1 MSEIYGYVR
10 VSSTNQNIDRQIA
23 SMTAQEVP
31 EGNIF
36 IDYQSGKDFNRKAYR
51 KLLRRLKN
59 GDLLIIHELERIG
72 RNYDEILENWRLI
85 TKKKMADIRVLDM
98 PILDTT
104 VHKDLLGT
112 LISDIV
118 LQVLSYGAQKQRE
131 SILKSQREGIIE
143 AKKNGV
149 SFGRPKKEVPADFL
163 EQVERWR
170 NGEIKLGELKK
181 YLGMSESTIYRRIAE
196 FEQTDSIK

>member
-1 MSEIYGYVR
+1 
-10 VSSTNQNIDRQIA
+10 
-23 SMTAQEVP
+23 MTAQGVL

-36 IDYQSGKDFNRKAYR
+36 IDYQSGKDFNRKAYQ
-51 KLLRRLKN
+51 KLIKRLKN

-72 RNYDEILENWRLI
+72 RNYDEILENWRVI

-118 LQVLSYGAQKQRE
+118 LQVLSYGAEKTRQ

-143 AKKNGV
+143 AKKKGV
-149 SFGRPKKEVPADFL
+149 KFGRPKKKTPSDFYT
-163 EQVERWR
+163 QVNKWR
-170 NGEIKLGELKK
+170 SGEIAIVELEKILGL
-181 YLGMSESTIYRRIAE
+181 SEATIYRRLAE
-196 FEQTDSIK
+196 FGE

>member
-1 MSEIYGYVR
+1 MKQIYAYVR
-10 VSSTNQNIDRQIA
+10 VSTASQNTDRQV
-23 SMTAQEVP
+23 TAMMAQGVP
-31 EGNIF
+31 VENIF
-36 IDYQSGKDFNRKAYR
+36 IDHQSGKDFNRKAYK
-51 KLLRRLKN
+51 KLLKRLKS

-143 AKKNGV
+143 AKKKGV
-149 SFGRPKKEVPADFL
+149 IFGRPLINVPTDFA
-163 EQVERWR
+163 EQVKKWR
-170 NGEIKLGELKK
+170 DGEINITDVSEHCEMSVSTVRRRVRELGL
-181 YLGMSESTIYRRIAE
+181 
-196 FEQTDSIK
+196 

>member
-1 MSEIYGYVR
+1 MKHIFAYVR
-10 VSSTNQNIDRQIA
+10 VSSAQQKIDRQIA
-23 SMTAQEVP
+23 SMRLQGVP
-31 EGNIF
+31 EDNIF
-36 IDYQSGKDFNRKAYR
+36 VDFQSGKDFNRKAYK
-51 KLLRRLKN
+51 KLLKRLKN

-143 AKKNGV
+143 AKKKGV
-149 SFGRPKKEVPADFL
+149 KFGRHPNPSQPIL
-163 EQVERWR
+163 RQ
-170 NGEIKLGELKK
+170 
-181 YLGMSESTIYRRIAE
+181 
-196 FEQTDSIK
+196 

>member
-1 MSEIYGYVR
+1 MKQIYAYVR
-10 VSSTNQNIDRQIA
+10 VSTASQNTDRQVTA
-23 SMTAQEVP
+23 MTAQGVP
-31 EGNIF
+31 VENIF
-36 IDYQSGKDFNRKAYR
+36 IDHQSGKDFNRKAYK
-51 KLLRRLKN
+51 KLLKRLKS

-143 AKKNGV
+143 AKKKGV
-149 SFGRPKKEVPADFL
+149 IFGRPPINAPADFA
-163 EQVERWR
+163 EQVKKWR
-170 NGEIKLGELKK
+170 DGEISITDVSEHCEMSVSTVRRRVRELGL
-181 YLGMSESTIYRRIAE
+181 
-196 FEQTDSIK
+196 

>member
-1 MSEIYGYVR
+1 MKQIYAYVR
-10 VSSTNQNIDRQIA
+10 VSGCQQNIDRQLA
-23 SMTAQEVP
+23 SMKAQGVETK
-31 EGNIF
+31 NIF
-36 IDYQSGKDFNRKAYR
+36 IDKQSGKDFNRPEYK

-59 GDLLIIHELERIG
+59 GDLLIIHELDRIG

-143 AKKNGV
+143 AKKKGV
-149 SFGRPKKEVPADFL
+149 VFGRPPKGLPADFA
-163 EQVERWR
+163 EQVKKWR
-170 NGEIKLGELKK
+170 SDGI
-181 YLGMSESTIYRRIAE
+181 SIAE
-196 FEQTDSIK
+196 VSEHCKMSVSTVRRRVRELGL